1 MDEQSDH
8 ELIRAVLQGDA
19 SCFEVLIVRHQPRVF
34 ATARRYARRENEVED
49 IVQEV
54 FIKAFRRLSGY
65 RSEAPF
71 DHWLMRITVH
81 TCYDFLRNHERNRE
95 YNISDISDAEEDW
108 LERVGDDDKAR
119 TEVDRSATRQ
129 LLDRLLAGLDAK
141 DAMIIT
147 LLDLEEKSVKEIA
160 ALTGWS
166 ESMIKVRAHRAR
178 LEMRKML
185 ARIAPEKYL

>member
-8 ELIRAVLQGDA
+8 ELIRAVLGGSA
-19 SCFEVLIVRHQPRVF
+19 SSFEPLIARHQPRVF
-34 ATARRYARRENEVED
+34 ATARRYARREIEVED

-54 FIKAFRRLSGY
+54 FIKAFRRLSSF
-65 RSEAPF
+65 RADAPF
-71 DHWLMRITVH
+71 EHWLMRITVH

-95 YNISDISDAEEDW
+95 YNITDISDVEEDW
-108 LERVGDDDKAR
+108 LDKVGDDEADR
-119 TEVDRSATRQ
+119 TQVNRAAAKQ
-129 LLDRLLAGLDAK
+129 LLDRLIAGLSSK

-147 LLDLEEKSVKEIA
+147 MLDLEEKSVKEIA